1 MADRAELPQ
10 RAKLIAWQTL
20 LAIWLPTAVITVL
33 HYVTGPELH
42 WFHDV
47 LRRLYYLPILFAAF
61 SYGLR
66 GGLFLAVIVA
76 LAYSPHAF
84 TQTHMMHTDPAHT
97 LEKILELLLYL
108 VVGGV
113 AGVLVDRERKR
124 QGELF
129 AALAEQRRMA
139 DQLVRAGRLAALGE
153 LVAGIAHEI
162 KNPLHALR
170 GTAEVVD
177 PLVPKDSPENRM
189 WQLHLKELDRLGQVA
204 DRFLSFARPAPL
216 ARKELKLADVVQRA
230 HDLIEA
236 QARQQDVRVSV
247 EPVTFDVASD
257 VASDVAGHVF
267 ADEQQLA
274 QVLLNIGIN
283 GLQAMEAGGGDLRFS
298 MRQDRRG
305 DQDFAVVCLTNSGP
319 PIPKADI
326 ERIFDPFVTSKSDG
340 VGLGLSIANRIVEQ
354 HGGFLEAENLS
365 DPTGVRF
372 SVYLPHER

>member
-1 MADRAELPQ
+1 
-10 RAKLIAWQTL
+10 
-20 LAIWLPTAVITVL
+20 
-33 HYVTGPELH
+33 
-42 WFHDV
+42 
-47 LRRLYYLPILFAAF
+47 
-61 SYGLR
+61 
-66 GGLFLAVIVA
+66 
-76 LAYSPHAF
+76 
-84 TQTHMMHTDPAHT
+84 MMHTDPAHT